1 MAKKVKKEEKVQKIE
16 MYTDKR
22 LEEKMKPESKE
33 KLKIDW
39 LRLAFDVIKVIAG
52 YILGANII

>member
-1 MAKKVKKEEKVQKIE
+1 MAKQVKKEEVQSGK

-22 LEEKMKPESKE
+22 FEEKIKPESKE

-39 LRLAFDVIKVIAG
+39 LRLAFDVIKVVAG
-52 YILGANII
+52 YLLGSNMI

>member
-1 MAKKVKKEEKVQKIE
+1 MGKQVKKEEVQNEK

-22 LEEKMKPESKE
+22 LEEKIKPESKE
-33 KLKIDW
+33 RLKIDW

-52 YILGANII
+52 YLLGANII